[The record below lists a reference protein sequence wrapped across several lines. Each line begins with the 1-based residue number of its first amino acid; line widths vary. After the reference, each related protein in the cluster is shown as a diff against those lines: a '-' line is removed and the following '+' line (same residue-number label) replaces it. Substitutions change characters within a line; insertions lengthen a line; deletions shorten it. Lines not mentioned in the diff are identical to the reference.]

1 MFPKSTELPNKF
13 IAKEKFYKYGE
24 FSAFLKTAMTND
36 VAKIMATN
44 QFSARSLNVK
54 EGSIFPEIM
63 VLRVVL
69 KRRVCNTQLLDLMD
83 KSIRAAYVLFVL
95 EFDGKYCLSIAYKDK
110 NKDNISI
117 VKRWTSNWQKEISL
131 DIEGGSIDAIYE
143 SLIKQISGGKIE
155 ENAEKG
161 LKEKVSRSIE
171 QEKIAK
177 KIEQLENKMNNE
189 PQLKKKLEIKSM
201 IKALKEGV

>member
-24 FSAFLKTAMTND
+24 FSTSLKTAMTND

-95 EFDGKYCLSIAYKDK
+95 EFDG
-110 NKDNISI
+110 
-117 VKRWTSNWQKEISL
+117 
-131 DIEGGSIDAIYE
+131 
-143 SLIKQISGGKIE
+143 
-155 ENAEKG
+155 
-161 LKEKVSRSIE
+161 
-171 QEKIAK
+171 
-177 KIEQLENKMNNE
+177 
-189 PQLKKKLEIKSM
+189 
-201 IKALKEGV
+201 